1 MKFETECIKSS
12 LCDYCD
18 AFTLVTGDIKV
29 NLKKIGILRLK
40 IEHHFVYA
48 RAKLIICV
56 S

>member
-18 AFTLVTGDIKV
+18 AFTLVTGDTKV
-29 NLKKIGILRLK
+29 NLKEIDILRLK
-40 IEHHFVYA
+40 IEHHFVYG
-48 RAKLIICV
+48 RGKLIICV